1 MLLSFRIYVKER
13 DVMQSTIL
21 YKNAHLFVSA
31 VRILEHQNSAPPEI
45 DDVCAML
52 SISPEQGH
60 YLCRKLTDHQIIE
73 VVEGAYGP
81 RLFIKDH
88 LKLEKIPKEEHEDKF
103 QEALKEFQTSRETQT
118 QKIKAIQQD
127 QQKKKKNL
135 FADLE
140 KQLKKNLNKK

>member
-1 MLLSFRIYVKER
+1 MSAPCFPFLLNRGIISAEHRCAF
-13 DVMQSTIL
+13 
-21 YKNAHLFVSA
+21 HLFS
-31 VRILEHQNSAPPEI
+31 
-45 DDVCAML
+45 
-52 SISPEQGH
+52 
-60 YLCRKLTDHQIIE
+60 
-73 VVEGAYGP
+73 AYGP